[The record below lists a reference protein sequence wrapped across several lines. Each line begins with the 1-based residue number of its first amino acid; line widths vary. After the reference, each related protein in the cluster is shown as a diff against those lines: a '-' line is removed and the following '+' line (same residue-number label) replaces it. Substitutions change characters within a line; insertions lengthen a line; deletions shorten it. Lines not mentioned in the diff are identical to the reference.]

1 MNTEEI
7 KDVNIIT
14 TKNNKELEKRLKELS
29 QELIE
34 ENYELYIYSWYTWEK
49 RDMFQIYPI
58 TGSIQNMSRF
68 SFNLR
73 LVVQIIDLCK

>member
-34 ENYELYIYSWYTWEK
+34 ENHELYK
-49 RDMFQIYPI
+49 
-58 TGSIQNMSRF
+58 
-68 SFNLR
+68 
-73 LVVQIIDLCK
+73 DLENY

>member
-7 KDVNIIT
+7 KDVDIIT

-34 ENYELYIYSWYTWEK
+34 ENYELYK
-49 RDMFQIYPI
+49 
-58 TGSIQNMSRF
+58 
-68 SFNLR
+68 
-73 LVVQIIDLCK
+73 DLENY

>member
-1 MNTEEI
+1 
-7 KDVNIIT
+7 
-14 TKNNKELEKRLKELS
+14 
-29 QELIE
+29 
-34 ENYELYIYSWYTWEK
+34 
-49 RDMFQIYPI
+49 MFQIYPI